1 MFMSC
6 QKNTIYSND
15 ENANDKKYYGQNLAG
30 NHEFWKNFKGIGFS
44 ISSLGIFSSRG
55 RLQEGLNHVIN
66 NNYNMIRTWGT
77 GEYEKFIL
85 NEIKSNNL
93 DIKVQLGVWIDE
105 HKGFRAKIDSALVIA
120 DIYPNAI
127 LGLSLGNEMFAD
139 FANSSI
145 TVGEVIEHVEYL
157 RFKSNVPVTYNFAE
171 QSFYQDNFLSQNV
184 KQLLDSLDYINI
196 HLYGNHHTMRNSGNW
211 TPLKQLETLKNS
223 EKSFFNI
230 LKKINVVD
238 KPVILGETGWQSN
251 GYNPEITNVYRMEE
265 FYIMINNYIYNDD
278 NNFGS
283 MFYFNLTDESWKS
296 NPNNFDQNDDNWGIY
311 FEGNN
316 ERIGDKK
323 FFYTKINDII
333 K

>member
-139 FANSSI
+139 FANS
-145 TVGEVIEHVEYL
+145 L
-157 RFKSNVPVTYNFAE
+157 PLKLAPFKETKMLLFFIFRESVTTPEDF
-171 QSFYQDNFLSQNV
+171 
-184 KQLLDSLDYINI
+184 INI
-196 HLYGNHHTMRNSGNW
+196 SYNS
-211 TPLKQLETLKNS
+211 L
-223 EKSFFNI
+223 I
-230 LKKINVVD
+230 
-238 KPVILGETGWQSN
+238 
-251 GYNPEITNVYRMEE
+251 
-265 FYIMINNYIYNDD
+265 
-278 NNFGS
+278 
-283 MFYFNLTDESWKS
+283 
-296 NPNNFDQNDDNWGIY
+296 
-311 FEGNN
+311 
-316 ERIGDKK
+316 
-323 FFYTKINDII
+323 DI
-333 K
+333 

>member
-1 MFMSC
+1 
-6 QKNTIYSND
+6 
-15 ENANDKKYYGQNLAG
+15 
-30 NHEFWKNFKGIGFS
+30 
-44 ISSLGIFSSRG
+44 
-55 RLQEGLNHVIN
+55 
-66 NNYNMIRTWGT
+66 
-77 GEYEKFIL
+77 
-85 NEIKSNNL
+85 
-93 DIKVQLGVWIDE
+93 
-105 HKGFRAKIDSALVIA
+105 
-120 DIYPNAI
+120 
-127 LGLSLGNEMFAD
+127 MFAD

-145 TVGEVIEHVEYL
+145 TVGEVIEHIEYL
-157 RFKSNVPVTYNFAE
+157 RFKSKVPVSYNFAE

-196 HLYGNHHTMRNSGNW
+196 HLYGNHHIMRNSGNW
-211 TPLKQLETLKNS
+211 TPLEQLETLKNS
-223 EKSFFNI
+223 EKSFFNV

-296 NPNNFDQNDDNWGIY
+296 NPNNLGQNDDNWGIY

-316 ERIGDKK
+316 DRIGDKK
-323 FFYTKINDII
+323 FFYTNINDII

>member
-1 MFMSC
+1 MSC
-6 QKNTIYSND
+6 QKNTINSND
-15 ENANDKKYYGQNLAG
+15 ENANDKKYYGQYLAG

-66 NNYNMIRTWGT
+66 NNYNMIRTWGA

-145 TVGEVIEHVEYL
+145 TVGEVIEHIEYL

-196 HLYGNHHTMRNSGNW
+196 HLYGNHHIMRNSGNW

-251 GYNPEITNVYRMEE
+251 GYNPDITNVYRMEE
-265 FYIMINNYIYNDD
+265 FYIIINNYIYNDD

-296 NPNNFDQNDDNWGIY
+296 NPNNFGQNDDNWGIY